1 MSADPRADRPV
12 TARAGIEDASRAA
25 LERLS
30 GLPTVL
36 IAGLVGLGVLAA
48 LLVDNRWS
56 ALALLPALALIGWLT
71 YLAWPSLRA
80 GQRLLRL
87 LVLGALAAWA
97 VSRLV

>member
-1 MSADPRADRPV
+1 MTTRVD
-12 TARAGIEDASRAA
+12 IEDAA
-25 LERLS
+25 LPAVQRLR

-56 ALALLPALALIGWLT
+56 ALALLPALAFMAWLT
-71 YLAWPSLRA
+71 YLAWPSL
-80 GQRLLRL
+80 GPGPRLLRL

-97 VSRLV
+97 VVRLV